1 VRVSATVVGFLA
13 YFAIK
18 RSMFAGVA
26 IGEAALLL
34 GGYFFAR

>member
-1 VRVSATVVGFLA
+1 VTATVIGFLA
-13 YFAIK
+13 YFALK

-26 IGEAALLL
+26 IGEAVLLL